1 MAEHSSIR
9 LPRLFVAGGG
19 RDAGSA
25 PEPPDAGL
33 LLRDLDL
40 PALIRSADGSRRV
53 LAVDL
58 DSVEGLNPDGSAV
71 RFVTRQLGIEIV
83 ATRRP
88 SVAADVVEQGGL
100 ALLRILAFDSTGLN
114 RALDGQQHPPGI
126 GSLVSPGPVVAH
138 LSPVDLA
145 RLPRPLVAYGLIDT
159 PARVRQ
165 LLAHADSVVVRP
177 ECAARIVGAPL

>member
-1 MAEHSSIR
+1 MASLAAIR
-9 LPRLFVAGGG
+9 LPRLFVATGG
-19 RDAGSA
+19 RDDAGLPDA
-25 PEPPDAGL
+25 CDAGL

-40 PALIRSADGSRRV
+40 PALIRAADRTSRV

-58 DSVEGLNPDGSAV
+58 DSVEGLNPDSSAA

-88 SVAADVVEQGGL
+88 SVAADVVAQGGL

-114 RALDGQQHPPGI
+114 RALDGQQLRAGI

-138 LSPVDLA
+138 LSPLDLA

-159 PARVRQ
+159 PARARQ
-165 LLAHADSVVVRP
+165 LWTHAESVVVGV
-177 ECAARIVGAPL
+177 ECATQIIGQQR